1 MLQRTMQQ
9 TMLHQS
15 MAHLTMEI
23 KTAVRQFIAENV
35 LLGIHQT
42 TIEDTTPLVTGGLID
57 SIGMIGLVSFLETR
71 FQVEFVPREIDVHSL
86 DTLEQ
91 IEEVI
96 RKKLAAGK
104 SGAASSE
111 QQGW

>member
-1 MLQRTMQQ
+1 
-9 TMLHQS
+9 
-15 MAHLTMEI
+15 MEI

-71 FQVEFVPREIDVHSL
+71 FKVEFVPREIDVHSL

-91 IEEVI
+91 IDELI
-96 RKKLAAGK
+96 RKKLAGREANPAG
-104 SGAASSE
+104 SGP
-111 QQGW
+111 QV